1 MYCAEIVMPKYMPED
16 LNYEPVGLPSTES
29 VELVRDVEVK
39 SPCNGICTPDSQ
51 DVCRG
56 CKRTR
61 AQISKWYVISN
72 EEKQSV
78 MRNILSINQLNG

>member
-1 MYCAEIVMPKYMPED
+1 M
-16 LNYEPVGLPSTES
+16 GLSSTQS

-39 SPCNGICTPDSQ
+39 SPCNGVCTL
-51 DVCRG
+51 DVQEVCKG

-61 AQISKWYVISN
+61 AQISKWYVMTN

-78 MRNILSINQLNG
+78 LINILYDNV